1 VNGFT
6 LPVAVVLA
14 LVAASGVLL
23 AVRGDSGAAVRRSGP
38 SQVGTPTIIRAS
50 AASVVAV
57 TFLIVTG
64 WLLPAGVAGVATW
77 IISGGYLRS
86 GTPTPV
92 TLARLD
98 GLASWIESVRDLLLA
113 GEQTMGAVAASARSC
128 PAAIRP
134 SVRRLAASLG
144 RRDPEEALRR
154 FAAEIDDPV
163 ADLVAVG
170 LLIAIRRGAR
180 TAAVLSALAE
190 QTRFLAE
197 RRRLVEAERAPAR
210 REVRVL
216 TGLMSALLAALLLAG
231 RSSFLDAYDT
241 PSGQVVLVVA
251 ILAFAGL
258 VARTQTLS
266 RFPTPGRFLAAE
278 AP

>member
-1 VNGFT
+1 MNGLA
-6 LPVAVVLA
+6 LPLAVALA
-14 LVAASGVLL
+14 LVATSGVLL
-23 AVRGDSGAAVRRSGP
+23 AIRGDDCADVRPSRSVVIGASTV
-38 SQVGTPTIIRAS
+38 IRT
-50 AASVVAV
+50 AASVVVAV
-57 TFLIVTG
+57 ILLIVTG
-64 WLLPAGVAGVATW
+64 WLLPAAVAGLATW
-77 IISGGYLRS
+77 IVSGGYLRA

-98 GLASWIESVRDLLLA
+98 GLASWVESVRDLLLA
-113 GEQTMGAVAASARSC
+113 GEQTMGAIAASARSC
-128 PAAIRP
+128 PSAIRP
-134 SVRRLAASLG
+134 AVRRLAAALG
-144 RRDPEEALRR
+144 RRDPEQALRR

-180 TAAVLSALAE
+180 TTAVLSALAE

-210 REVRVL
+210 REVRLL
-216 TGLMSALLAALLLAG
+216 TSLMSALLAALLLAG

-241 PSGQVVLVVA
+241 PTGQVVLVVA
-251 ILAFAGL
+251 ILSFAGL

-266 RFPTPGRFLAAE
+266 RFPSPGRFLAAE